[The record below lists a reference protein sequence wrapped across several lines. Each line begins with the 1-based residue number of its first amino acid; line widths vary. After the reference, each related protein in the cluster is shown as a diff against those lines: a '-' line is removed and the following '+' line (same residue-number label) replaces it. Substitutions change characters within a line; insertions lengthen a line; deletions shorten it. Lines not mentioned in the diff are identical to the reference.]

1 MENFQ
6 SCQVP
11 LLFSRK
17 RENAPPGMLGYQ
29 NSISIDGIS
38 IQVDV
43 ILIRRYNYSWPT
55 IKTFMTSPHRRPKK
69 GKKHLRHSYEIIMLH
84 TREQPSARQARVYG
98 LLARDFMHH
107 YCVPATFPIKSHS
120 VHWNNN
126 KIYWRCMMR
135 IPNKNLILIGAGSTF
150 TDVVS
155 VRFGNL
161 CRELPFN
168 TRKFP
173 ENVQQ
178 VTARPKRPSMLLENC
193 WKNRKYFPTFGNN
206 ENWK

>member
-1 MENFQ
+1 MAN
-6 SCQVP
+6 
-11 LLFSRK
+11 
-17 RENAPPGMLGYQ
+17 YQ
-29 NSISIDGIS
+29 NFYDF
-38 IQVDV
+38 
-43 ILIRRYNYSWPT
+43 PPPAT
-55 IKTFMTSPHRRPKK
+55 EK
-69 GKKHLRHSYEIIMLH
+69 GKKHLRYSYEIIMLH

-126 KIYWRCMMR
+126 KIYWHCMMR

-161 CRELPFN
+161 CRKLSFN

-178 VTARPKRPSMLLENC
+178 VTARPKRPLDAIRKLLEKSKIFSHFRKQ
-193 WKNRKYFPTFGNN
+193 WKLKIILSNAKFQSDQILHSVGEMIYSEIIATAAVLN
-206 ENWK
+206 